1 MKIGFSTNSLGDVDL
16 REALFVLC
24 EQGYESL
31 AITPDQHFL
40 NPYRKTFVSEVRD
53 WQEALVSTR
62 MGCVVET
69 GARYLLDPKRKHYP
83 TLLADRSDERN
94 RRIDF
99 LCKAIDLAGE
109 LQADCVSLWSGASH
123 SRDDEDSLWQ
133 KLTDGIGEVLD
144 YATQREVVLGFEPEP
159 GMFVDT
165 VSRAE
170 ELLKRLNH
178 PKYLGLTI
186 DIGHLE
192 CLGERPLEATVR
204 LVADRI
210 VNVHIDDMRVCRHE
224 HLPLGK
230 GDINFHPVL
239 SELVTSGYQ
248 GGLHVE
254 LPRQSHMWHETA
266 KVSYEF
272 MSKALNSVSQSF
284 SSVPQSPSE

>member
-1 MKIGFSTNSLGDVDL
+1 
-16 REALFVLC
+16 
-24 EQGYESL
+24 
-31 AITPDQHFL
+31 
-40 NPYRKTFVSEVRD
+40 
-53 WQEALVSTR
+53 

-69 GARYLLDPKRKHYP
+69 GARYLLDSKRKHYP
-83 TLLADRSDERN
+83 TLLADRSGERN

-99 LCKAIDLAGE
+99 LCKAVDLAGE

-123 SRDDEDSLWQ
+123 SYDDEDLLWQ
-133 KLTDGIGEVLD
+133 KLIDGIGEVLD

-170 ELLKRLNH
+170 ELLKRLNY

-230 GDINFHPVL
+230 GDINFNPVL
-239 SELVTSGYQ
+239 SELVASGYQ

-254 LPRQSHMWHETA
+254 LPDRVTCGMRLLKNHTN
-266 KVSYEF
+266 F
-272 MSKALNSVSQSF
+272 MQ
-284 SSVPQSPSE
+284 